1 MLSAQCPMGQMSAD
15 KCPGTKQRS
24 RGGAETRRRE
34 VPVIFLR
41 VSASPRENRVA
52 ASNGRISAPDAQP
65 TMNVTRTASA
75 AFTAEFESEEELREE
90 QRTNLSMG
98 GLRLTTSEI
107 VALNATL
114 LVTLRGPWGGE
125 SFARATVVAILPE
138 GIALVIDGN
147 PDEHVARLM
156 ARPAD
161 DSSDDTIEKRQN
173 IWDRVRAL
181 SQMEKILLAIK
192 ADRTERAL
200 LLQDNDPRVLL
211 SLLRNPRLTVDEVAR
226 LAKSS
231 FLNFQIADVIIK
243 TTQWMS
249 NLDVRLGLIH
259 NPKTPPAYA
268 LRILPTLPESEVRS
282 IARAGSNMQLKT
294 AALRQL
300 QGR

>member
-1 MLSAQCPMGQMSAD
+1 
-15 KCPGTKQRS
+15 
-24 RGGAETRRRE
+24 
-34 VPVIFLR
+34 
-41 VSASPRENRVA
+41 
-52 ASNGRISAPDAQP
+52 
-65 TMNVTRTASA
+65 MNVTRTASA

-98 GLRLTTSEI
+98 GLRLTTSET

-138 GIALVIDGN
+138 GIALSIDGD
-147 PDEHVARLM
+147 PDEHVTRLT
-156 ARPAD
+156 ARPVTD
-161 DSSDDTIEKRQN
+161 DSSDETLEKKQN

-211 SLLRNPRLTVDEVAR
+211 SILRNPRLTVDEVAR

-249 NLDVRLGLIH
+249 NIDVRLGLIH
-259 NPKTPPAYA
+259 NAKTPPAYA

>member
-1 MLSAQCPMGQMSAD
+1 M
-15 KCPGTKQRS
+15 
-24 RGGAETRRRE
+24 
-34 VPVIFLR
+34 I
-41 VSASPRENRVA
+41 
-52 ASNGRISAPDAQP
+52 
-65 TMNVTRTASA
+65 VTRTASA

-98 GLRLTTSEI
+98 GLRLTTSET

-125 SFARATVVAILPE
+125 SFARSTVVAILPE
-138 GIALVIDGN
+138 GIALSIDGN
-147 PDEHVARLM
+147 PDEHFARLM

-161 DSSDDTIEKRQN
+161 DSAEESIEKKQN

-181 SQMEKILLAIK
+181 SQMEKILLAVK

-211 SLLRNPRLTVDEVAR
+211 SILRNPRLTVDEVAR

-249 NLDVRLGLIH
+249 SLDVRLGLIH
-259 NPKTPPAYA
+259 NAKTPPAYA